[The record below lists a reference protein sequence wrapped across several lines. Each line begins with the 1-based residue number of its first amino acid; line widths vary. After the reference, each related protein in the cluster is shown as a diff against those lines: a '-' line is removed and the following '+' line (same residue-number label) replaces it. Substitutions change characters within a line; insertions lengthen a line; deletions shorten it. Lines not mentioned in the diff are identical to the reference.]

1 MSRITFTIHIDVPD
15 GAQVATTPRISL
27 GDEHDDYPTVF
38 VPPFADELI
47 PLPDGAQA
55 LPQDVQPFRGA
66 AHAPAASSIC
76 PVHREPWKLVPAGVS
91 KASGKAYTA
100 FLACPVRGCTS
111 RPAA

>member
-1 MSRITFTIHIDVPD
+1 MSRITFTIIVDVPE
-15 GAQVATTPRISL
+15 GAQAFVRDPEEPGGT
-27 GDEHDDYPTVF
+27 F
-38 VPPFADELI
+38 VPPFAEELI

-55 LPQDVQPFRGA
+55 LPQDIQPFRGA

-100 FLACPVRGCTS
+100 FLACPVRGCTQ
-111 RPAA
+111 RPA